1 MDIQLVVI
9 ERKIEICSILYI
21 LCLFGFFFFF
31 MCTSTEKLECIIIV
45 GYNKH
50 YIVDCFS

>member
-1 MDIQLVVI
+1 MDIQAVAI
-9 ERKIEICSILYI
+9 RQKIEICSIFYI
-21 LCLFGFFFFF
+21 LVIILFF
-31 MCTSTEKLECIIIV
+31 MCTSTEELECIIIV

>member
-1 MDIQLVVI
+1 
-9 ERKIEICSILYI
+9 
-21 LCLFGFFFFF
+21 
-31 MCTSTEKLECIIIV
+31 MCTSTEKLECIIMIIIIIV